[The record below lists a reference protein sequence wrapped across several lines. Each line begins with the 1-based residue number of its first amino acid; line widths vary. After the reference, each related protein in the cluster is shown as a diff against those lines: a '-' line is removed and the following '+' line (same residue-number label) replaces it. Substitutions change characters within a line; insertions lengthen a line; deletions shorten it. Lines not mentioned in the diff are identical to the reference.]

1 MAAGDSIVW
10 ADGVFKDVELDI
22 EGVDGNEGAPITL
35 RSATPGGVVLRGESQ
50 FKVGASWWVIEGFH
64 FDGGENEINSY
75 NTFQFRGN
83 SGTPAKHVRLTN
95 CAFTNL
101 KTDEQTSKWVLLY
114 GHNNSIEHCHFSGKN
129 SKGALITVELA
140 YLAENGSADHV
151 ISDNYFG
158 DVAPQAGT
166 DNETI
171 RIGSSEDQNKRAH
184 CIVRR
189 NYFVRCNGENEIIS
203 SKSSYNVFERNTFR
217 QCDGALVLRHGH
229 HAKVEGNFFFGDG
242 ARDAGGIRVV
252 DSHHVIFNNY
262 LQDLTGTTWN
272 AAFSI
277 LGGKEPSGG
286 TDNGYQAVDGITVA
300 HNSIVNCSKSI
311 FLNKAKG
318 SRPPTGLVVNNLVSS
333 SSGPLVTEEIS
344 AADLRWEGNLMY
356 GAATGADVAA
366 LKADP
371 KLEEKNGLLRPD
383 VSGPAAN
390 AAVKCV
396 IKVATDIDGQIRPES
411 DTDIGADEVSGAS
424 GEVTSVPLEP
434 SQVGVSFL
442 RGDGPK

>member
-1 MAAGDSIVW
+1 MW

-22 EGVDGNEGAPITL
+22 EGVDGREGAPIAL

-50 FKVGASWWVIEGFH
+50 FKVGSSWWGIEGFH
-64 FDGGENEINSY
+64 FDGGENEVNSY

-83 SGTPAKHVRLTN
+83 SGTSAQNVRLTN

-114 GHNNSIEHCHFSGKN
+114 GHHNSIEHCHFSGKN
-129 SKGALITVELA
+129 SRGALITVELA
-140 YLAENGSADHV
+140 YLAENDSADHV
-151 ISDNYFG
+151 ISDNYFS
-158 DVAPQAGT
+158 DVAPQPGT

-171 RIGSSEDQNKRAH
+171 RIGSSKDQNKRAH
-184 CIVRR
+184 CIVRG

-203 SKSSYNVFERNTFR
+203 SKSSYNVFARNTFR

-277 LGGKEPSGG
+277 LGGKK
-286 TDNGYQAVDGITVA
+286 
-300 HNSIVNCSKSI
+300 H
-311 FLNKAKG
+311 
-318 SRPPTGLVVNNLVSS
+318 RVVRKMAIRQS
-333 SSGPLVTEEIS
+333 TE
-344 AADLRWEGNLMY
+344 LR
-356 GAATGADVAA
+356 
-366 LKADP
+366 
-371 KLEEKNGLLRPD
+371 
-383 VSGPAAN
+383 
-390 AAVKCV
+390 
-396 IKVATDIDGQIRPES
+396 
-411 DTDIGADEVSGAS
+411 
-424 GEVTSVPLEP
+424 
-434 SQVGVSFL
+434 
-442 RGDGPK
+442 